1 VSESGLGALLIALM
15 FLFFAM
21 GLEISISMGLVGV
34 LGLLY
39 LKGWTVGLG
48 VVGSIAWSNST
59 SFSFIAVPLF
69 VFMSG
74 ILLHSGI
81 GKGLFTAVARWVGF
95 LPGGLAVA
103 SIFSCAIFAA
113 VSGSSVATAATIG
126 MIAIPEMERR
136 GYARPLIIGSLAAGG
151 TLGILIPPSI
161 PMIIYGVMTETSVGH
176 LYMAGI
182 IPGIVLAL
190 MFAVYVIGYA
200 MIWPNSAPR
209 VAEDRGTFRSK
220 LRSFR
225 EVAPVAILIFVV
237 LGSMYLGIVTPTEA
251 AALGSVVSL
260 VLARWYGN
268 LNWRTLNQAF
278 QETVRTTSMVMLII
292 VFAAIFS
299 HVIAL
304 IGAPK
309 ALLNTVTSLGL
320 PKWALFTVIFSF
332 LLVIAYA
339 LEELSVMIIL
349 LPILFPL
356 VTGLGFDPVWFGVIM
371 VVWLEI
377 GFITPPVGLNLFVI
391 QGLMPGTGAREVT
404 IGTTPYVILMILLV
418 VILFVFPDL
427 ALWLPAQMMPG
438 RR

>member
-1 VSESGLGALLIALM
+1 VSEAGFGTLLIALM
-15 FLFFAM
+15 FLLFAM
-21 GLEISISMGLVGV
+21 GLEISISMGVVGV
-34 LGLLY
+34 VGLLY
-39 LKGWTVGLG
+39 LKGFTVGLG
-48 VVGSIAWSNST
+48 VVGSIAWSNAT
-59 SFSFIAVPLF
+59 SFSFIALPLF

-182 IPGIVLAL
+182 IPGVVLAL

-209 VAEDRGTFRSK
+209 VAEDRGSFRSK

-237 LGSMYLGIVTPTEA
+237 LGSMYFGIVTPTEA

-292 VFAAIFS
+292 IFAATFS

-309 ALLNTVTSLGL
+309 ALLATVMTLGL
-320 PKWALFTVIFSF
+320 PKWALFTVVFSF

-356 VTGLGFDPVWFGVIM
+356 ITGLGFDPVWFGVIM

-404 IGTTPYVILMILLV
+404 IGTTPYVVLMILLV
-418 VILFVFPDL
+418 VILFAFPDL
-427 ALWLPAQMMPG
+427 ALWLPGQMMPG

>member
-1 VSESGLGALLIALM
+1 MSEAGLGTLLIALM
-15 FLFFAM
+15 FLLFAM
-21 GLEISISMGLVGV
+21 GLEVSISMGVVGV

-48 VVGSIAWSNST
+48 VVGSIAWSNAT

-151 TLGILIPPSI
+151 TIGILIPPSI

-182 IPGIVLAL
+182 IPGALLAL

-200 MIWPNSAPR
+200 MIWPDSAPR

-220 LRSFR
+220 LRSFG

-268 LNWRTLNQAF
+268 LDWLTLNQAF

-292 VFAAIFS
+292 IFAAIFS

-309 ALLNTVTSLGL
+309 ALLSTVIALGL
-320 PKWALFTVIFSF
+320 PNWALFTVVFSF

-356 VTGLGFDPVWFGVIM
+356 ITGLGFDPVWFGVIM

-391 QGLMPGTGAREVT
+391 QGLMPGAGAREVT

-418 VILFVFPDL
+418 ITLFVFPDL
-427 ALWLPAQMMPG
+427 ALWLPGQMMPG

>member
-1 VSESGLGALLIALM
+1 VSEAGLGALLIALM
-15 FLFFAM
+15 FLLFAM
-21 GLEISISMGLVGV
+21 GMEIALAMGIVGV

-48 VVGSIAWSNST
+48 VVGSIAWSNAT
-59 SFSFIAVPLF
+59 SFTFVAVPLF

-136 GYARPLIIGSLAAGG
+136 GYAKPLIIGAIAAGG
-151 TLGILIPPSI
+151 TLGILIPPSV

-190 MFAVYVIGYA
+190 LFAGWVMAYA
-200 MIWPNSAPR
+200 AYWPESAPR
-209 VAEDRGTFRSK
+209 MASDRGTFREK
-220 LRSFR
+220 LRSFG
-225 EVAPVAILIFVV
+225 EVAPVAILIFTV

-251 AALGSVVSL
+251 AALGTLVAL
-260 VLARWYGN
+260 VLARWYGH
-268 LNWRTLNQAF
+268 LTWATLNQAF
-278 QETVRTTSMVMLII
+278 QETVRTTAMVMLII
-292 VFAAIFS
+292 VFAATFS

-304 IGAPK
+304 LGAPK
-309 ALLNTVTSLGL
+309 ALLALVTGLGL
-320 PKWALFTVIFSF
+320 PKWAFFSAVFAF

-356 VTGLGFDPVWFGVIM
+356 ITGLGFDPVWFGIIM

-391 QGLMPGTGAREVT
+391 QNLMPGCRARDITV
-404 IGTTPYVILMILLV
+404 GTTPYVVLMIVLVALL
-418 VILFVFPDL
+418 FAFPDL
-427 ALWLPAQMMPG
+427 ALWLPRQMMTGP
-438 RR
+438 R

>member
-1 VSESGLGALLIALM
+1 MSESGLGALLIALM

-21 GLEISISMGLVGV
+21 GLEISISIGVVGV

-200 MIWPNSAPR
+200 VIWPDSAPR

-220 LRSFR
+220 LRSIR

-309 ALLNTVTSLGL
+309 ALLATVTGLGL
-320 PKWALFTVIFSF
+320 PKWALFTVIFTF

-356 VTGLGFDPVWFGVIM
+356 ITGLGFDPVWFGVIM

-418 VILFVFPDL
+418 VILFVFPEL
-427 ALWLPAQMMPG
+427 ALWLPGQMMPG

>member
-1 VSESGLGALLIALM
+1 LSESVFGALLIALM
-15 FLFFAM
+15 FLLFAM

-34 LGLLY
+34 VGLLY
-39 LKGWTVGLG
+39 LKGWTVGLS
-48 VVGSIAWSNST
+48 VVGSIAWSNAT

-182 IPGIVLAL
+182 IPGVVLAL

-200 MIWPNSAPR
+200 MIWPDSAPR
-209 VAEDRGTFRSK
+209 VAEDRGSFLSK

-251 AALGSVVSL
+251 AALGSIVSL

-309 ALLNTVTSLGL
+309 ALLSTVTTLGL
-320 PKWALFTVIFSF
+320 PKWALFTAVFTF

-356 VTGLGFDPVWFGVIM
+356 ITGLGFDPIWFGVIM

-427 ALWLPAQMMPG
+427 ALWLPAHMMPG

>member
-1 VSESGLGALLIALM
+1 MSEAGLGALLIALM
-15 FLFFAM
+15 FFFFAM
-21 GLEISISMGLVGV
+21 GIEISISMGVVGV

-48 VVGSIAWSNST
+48 VVGSIAWSNAT

-182 IPGIVLAL
+182 VPGALLAL

-200 MIWPNSAPR
+200 MIWPGSAPR
-209 VAEDRGTFRSK
+209 VAEDRGSFRSK

-260 VLARWYGN
+260 GLARWYGD

-278 QETVRTTSMVMLII
+278 QETARTTSMVMLII

-309 ALLNTVTSLGL
+309 ALLGTVIALGL
-320 PKWALFTVIFSF
+320 PKWALFTVVFSF

-356 VTGLGFDPVWFGVIM
+356 ITGLGFDPVWFGVIM

-391 QGLMPGTGAREVT
+391 QGLMPGAGAREVT
-404 IGTTPYVILMILLV
+404 VGTTPYVILMIVLV
-418 VILFVFPDL
+418 AILFVFPDL
-427 ALWLPAQMMPG
+427 ALWLPGQMMPG